1 MTAPAI
7 PVPAAG
13 VESQFSDPVTCKAWL
28 ENVPLANVAEAQRQL
43 LAALGDFNA
52 AQAKAAIR
60 LGTLEALREAV
71 NFVQIEQARRFTNR
85 ALPMAE
91 AEAAVFEETIALW
104 DAMRLGYLLC
114 LEACAQGEA
123 VMRGQSALVCQRIL
137 AYLGLRMFHHFRA
150 YRQIPAADWRALNE
164 GYAAAE
170 QLNVADSPVK
180 DYLNRDVNETSPR
193 IAYMRATLLGMVNPN
208 ELSQRQLTFVA
219 YLLERWGEKVE
230 MARAPVDEGADVPPL
245 WVDLA
250 GERCAERSTAGAGEI
265 RCLDVRRLGKSL
277 RNRIGLLRKGESPSK
292 LALGEDCVQPSCE
305 QLLVLLYRHWCQAK
319 PARAQERKRVSDV
332 AQACNSMAMIHYY
345 VSGKIFRQ
353 PGEQRELS
361 QKEREQIATFG
372 RVSTRDEDDY
382 SVVQGY
388 LLEQWQLEDESLQG
402 LRMVRRAG
410 SPGKRFAHS
419 QLVAVRPAD
428 SKVFLL
434 GQVRWLMQG
443 DAGDLHAGV
452 RLLTGAPTA
461 VAIRATGVNVSLDEK
476 YVQALALGGVAALGV
491 APTLVLP
498 VGWFKPKR
506 VIQVFF
512 DKPTRVRLNA
522 LVERGVDF
530 ERVAYDLQ
538 PD

>member
-1 MTAPAI
+1 MTAPAS

-13 VESQFSDPVTCKAWL
+13 AGSQFSDPVTCKAWL

-43 LAALGDFNA
+43 LTAIGEFNA
-52 AQAKAAIR
+52 TQTRAAIR
-60 LGTLEALREAV
+60 LATLESLREAV

-91 AEAAVFEETIALW
+91 AEAAVFEETIGLW

-150 YRQIPAADWRALNE
+150 YRQIPAADWHALNE

-170 QLNVADSPVK
+170 QLAVADSPVK

-193 IAYMRATLLGMVNPN
+193 IAYIRATLLGMVNPN

-230 MARAPVDEGADVPPL
+230 MARSPVDEGADVPPL
-245 WVDLA
+245 WVNLA
-250 GERCAERSTAGAGEI
+250 GERCAERGAAGAGEI
-265 RCLDVRRLGKSL
+265 RYLDVRRLAKSL

-305 QLLVLLYRHWCQAK
+305 QLLVLLYRHWCQVK

-332 AQACNSMAMIHYY
+332 AQACNSLAMIHYY

-402 LRMVRRAG
+402 LRMVRRVG

-452 RLLTGAPTA
+452 RLLTGAPSA
-461 VAIRATGVNVSLDEK
+461 VAIRATGVNISLDEK

-491 APTLVLP
+491 VPTLVLP

-506 VIQVFF
+506 VIQVFLE
-512 DKPTRVRLNA
+512 KPTRVRLNA

-530 ERVAYDLQ
+530 ERVTFDQQ

>member
-1 MTAPAI
+1 MSVPAL

-13 VESQFSDPVTCKAWL
+13 AESQFSDPVTCKAWL

-43 LAALGDFNA
+43 LAAIGEFNA
-52 AQAKAAIR
+52 TRVKAAIR
-60 LGTLEALREAV
+60 LATLEALREGV

-91 AEAAVFEETIALW
+91 AEAAVFEDTIALW
-104 DAMRLGYLLC
+104 DGMRLGYLLC

-180 DYLNRDVNETSPR
+180 DYLNRDVNDTSPR
-193 IAYMRATLLGMVNPN
+193 IAYMRAMLLGMVNPN

-230 MARAPVDEGADVPPL
+230 MARSPVDEGADVPPL
-245 WVDLA
+245 RVDLA
-250 GERCAERSTAGAGEI
+250 GEHCAERGAAGSGEV
-265 RCLDVRRLGKSL
+265 RFLDVRRLAKSL

-319 PARAQERKRVSDV
+319 PVRALERKRVSDV

-382 SVVQGY
+382 SVVQGF
-388 LLEQWQLEDESLQG
+388 LLERWQLEDESLQG
-402 LRMVRRAG
+402 LRMVRRVG

-428 SKVFLL
+428 SKMFLL

-443 DAGDLHAGV
+443 DGGNLHAGL
-452 RLLTGAPTA
+452 RLLTGAPSA

-476 YVQALALGGVAALGV
+476 YVQALALGGVAALQV

-506 VIQVFF
+506 VIQVFY
-512 DKPTRVRLNA
+512 DKPTRVRLNE

-530 ERVAYDLQ
+530 ERVAFDQQ